1 MNDLNLRLE
10 YKPQPCWLP
19 CLLCLAFPCQPVSPC
34 LANGALSQSNT
45 IQSNPI
51 QSDPIQSSPVQ
62 SNPIQSNPI
71 QSNPFTRSIHPN
83 PPGVHPIQSNPP
95 TRALL
100 PLVHTVPCLGPP
112 LRLRAYP
119 APPSILFSASR
130 GTPPGPPHHVSIA
143 ESFAPLALPFV
154 HQPLLHVRRACPA
167 RIHALREHHCFVRMR

>member
-1 MNDLNLRLE
+1 MNDLNLQLE

-19 CLLCLAFPCQPVSPC
+19 CLLCLASPC
-34 LANGALSQSNT
+34 LANGALSQSNP

-51 QSDPIQSSPVQ
+51 R

-71 QSNPFTRSIHPN
+71 QSNPS
-83 PPGVHPIQSNPP
+83 

-100 PLVHTVPCLGPP
+100 PLVPVPCLGPP

-119 APPSILFSASR
+119 APPSVLFSASR